1 MQSHYTYQDTNIPL
15 KISFKNIRRSSPTR
29 DQNWPLETQVEETTH
44 DANLAEGFAVLT
56 TTLNKLNLTNMP
68 SSTKDY
74 IVQKATSLQNRAND
88 IRQQQLQQQAITETI
103 FLENSRTKR
112 GDVSDLQ
119 ELEAVLEHM
128 ETLQTMRESLKEQQF
143 QAILELGVELLPN
156 ITTVICNTY
165 HP

>member
-1 MQSHYTYQDTNIPL
+1 MQSHCIYQDTNIPL

-29 DQNWPLETQVEETTH
+29 DQNWPLETQVEETNRDT
-44 DANLAEGFAVLT
+44 NLAEGFAVLT
-56 TTLNKLNLTNMP
+56 TTLNKLNTINMP

-74 IVQKATSLQNRAND
+74 IVRKATSLQNRAND

-103 FLENSRTKR
+103 FLENGRTKR

-128 ETLQTMRESLKEQQF
+128 EMLQSMSDSLRE
-143 QAILELGVELLPN
+143 
-156 ITTVICNTY
+156 
-165 HP
+165 